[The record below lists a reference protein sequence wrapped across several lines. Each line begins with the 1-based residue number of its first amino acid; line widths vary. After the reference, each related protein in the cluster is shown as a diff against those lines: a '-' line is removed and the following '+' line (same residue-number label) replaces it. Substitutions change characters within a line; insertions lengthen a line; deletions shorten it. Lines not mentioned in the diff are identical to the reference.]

1 VPGVLHQGV
10 LSLFKDDPCLALA
23 SLGLECPVV
32 GPPLDRSN
40 ELDIDAKQP
49 WQVNPI
55 YPDLVL
61 VLRDPDHPD
70 RDIVLCIEIQRKSDP
85 KKRYR
90 LVGYHGMLVS
100 KYQRR
105 VLVVVVSY
113 SRAFSRLVR
122 SWAHSDPKIAAL
134 VLDADCVPLM
144 TLEQARARPTAAVLA
159 ATLHGA
165 RGNIEMARIAIAAI
179 QSLPE
184 HQQASYTATI
194 LAALPLRQRNVLL
207 EELPVTQR
215 NELWEIEKRS
225 GTYRLGLSTGRKEG
239 RKEGRDE
246 ARQIVADLILTMLE
260 DRAVEVDPA
269 SAARIR
275 AEKVLPRLRRWA
287 IAARNVTRVAEL
299 LKIR

>member
-1 VPGVLHQGV
+1 VPGVLHQDV

-90 LVGYHGMLVS
+90 LVG
-100 KYQRR
+100 
-105 VLVVVVSY
+105 
-113 SRAFSRLVR
+113 

-207 EELPVTQR
+207 EELPVAQR